1 VVLEAHEVHFVVRV
15 YPPYFFVFL
24 TAFHSTESAN
34 TQCQAFKDITDL
46 ATLFPGLR
54 LIFIRNDTAT
64 STDAV
69 TSLWDRCTG
78 SPNEEWTFWKVLA
91 ATCLGETTIAP
102 MLEGISV
109 SDWANCQEDSL
120 SVIDRLLIE
129 HDSWWAV
136 ISLLSTLIL
145 IESKWN
151 FQIFKGALHTI
162 PCWDS

>member
-1 VVLEAHEVHFVVRV
+1 
-15 YPPYFFVFL
+15 
-24 TAFHSTESAN
+24 
-34 TQCQAFKDITDL
+34 
-46 ATLFPGLR
+46 
-54 LIFIRNDTAT
+54 
-64 STDAV
+64 
-69 TSLWDRCTG
+69 
-78 SPNEEWTFWKVLA
+78 
-91 ATCLGETTIAP
+91 